1 MQYLSLPGM
10 SKKISAIVQGTV
22 MLSSENEA
30 GAFELLD
37 AVYELG
43 CTTFDTAHVYGN
55 GEVERVLG
63 RWIKANGIREQ
74 VVILDKGAH
83 HNQDRKRVT
92 PFDIASDIHDSLA
105 RLQTDH
111 IDLYALHRDD
121 PSAPVGP
128 VMEAL
133 NACQRAGKIGLFGAS
148 NWRAERIAAANAYAA
163 EHGLVPF
170 AFSSPHFSLAAMVE
184 APWDDC
190 ISITGDFAFEQQWY
204 AENGVPVFCWSS
216 LAGGWF
222 SGRFTRENAANHAEE
237 LCMRCYC
244 SEDNWQRLDRAR
256 QLGAEI
262 GATPAQIALAYA
274 RHQAFNTIPLVA
286 AYAPAEFTDLTR
298 ALDIVFTDEDAAW
311 LDLRSDSRRAG

>member
-22 MLSSENEA
+22 MLSSENEREVFA
-30 GAFELLD
+30 LLD

-43 CTTFDTAHVYGN
+43 CMTFDTAHVYGN
-55 GEVERVLG
+55 GDVERVLG
-63 RWIKANGIREQ
+63 RWIRTNGIREQ

-128 VMEAL
+128 IIEAL

-148 NWRAERIAAANAYAA
+148 NWRAERIAAANAYAE
-163 EHGLVPF
+163 EHGLAPF
-170 AFSSPHFSLAAMVE
+170 VFSSPHFSLAVLVE

-204 AENGVPVFCWSS
+204 AANDMPIFCWSS

-222 SGRFTRENAANHAEE
+222 SDRITRENAASHAEE

-244 SEDNWQRLDRAR
+244 SEDNWKRLDRAR

-262 GATPAQIALAYA
+262 GATPAQIALAYV
-274 RHQAFNTIPLVA
+274 RRQAFNTIPLVA
-286 AYAPAEFTDLTR
+286 AYSPAEFKDLAA
-298 ALDIVFTDEDAAW
+298 ALDIALTDRDVDW
-311 LDLRSDSRRAG
+311 LDLRGDSRHAK

>member
-1 MQYLSLPGM
+1 MQYLSLPGI
-10 SKKISAIVQGTV
+10 SRKISAIVQGTV
-22 MLSSENEA
+22 MLSSENEQE
-30 GAFELLD
+30 AFALLD
-37 AVYELG
+37 AVYGLG

-55 GEVERVLG
+55 GDVERVFG
-63 RWIKANGIREQ
+63 RWIQANGIREQ

-92 PFDIASDIHDSLA
+92 SFDIAADIHDSLA

-128 VMEAL
+128 IMEAL
-133 NACQRAGKIGLFGAS
+133 NEHHHAGRIGLFGAS
-148 NWRAERIAAANAYAA
+148 NWRADRIAAANAYA
-163 EHGLVPF
+163 EQHGLVPF
-170 AFSSPHFSLAAMVE
+170 AFSSPHFSLAEMVE

-190 ISITGDFAFEQQWY
+190 ISITGDFSLEQQWY
-204 AENGVPVFCWSS
+204 AGNGMPVFCWSS

-222 SGRFTRENAANHAEE
+222 SGRITRENADSHLDD

-244 SEDNWQRLDRAR
+244 SEANWERLDRAR
-256 QLGAEI
+256 QLGVEL

-274 RHQAFNTIPLVA
+274 RRQAFNTIPLVA
-286 AYAPAEFTDLTR
+286 AYSPAEFGELAR
-298 ALDIVFTDEDAAW
+298 ALDIVLTHEDVTW
-311 LDLRSDSRRAG
+311 LDLRSDSRCAG